1 MHILTLPTEIDMGTA
16 GVFPAGQILMEDVN
30 AAEMMLMWAGHGISM
45 ERYKPV
51 NVIRAKGMPEEK
63 TVLIAGTL
71 GFGDA
76 IMLTPVLRALK
87 EDGFM
92 VFVSCPI
99 HSRAALLN
107 LPYIDGFENWPM
119 KPEALNQYRRVH
131 FIEGFQ
137 HHPMA
142 QTHHMTEVFAA
153 QLGMV
158 LLGEEYKT
166 CDYAPTPEELEWART
181 TFPRYEGRK
190 RIGIQVQASH
200 RCRTYHGAQLRKVM
214 DLLLKDGWELYMM
227 GRPGEFGCQEIGH
240 IHDASKH
247 APTFRQ
253 SAALLTTCDAFLGP
267 DSGFLHVAGALGVP
281 SVGLF
286 SVFPWQLRTSQYPSV
301 FAIQASGDCAPCF
314 HGRNNLQP
322 HFPPGGP
329 CNVAGHCTVLASI
342 EPERVVQLLARQ
354 VARLHSQPSN
364 AP

>member
-16 GVFPAGQILMEDVN
+16 GIFPAGQILMEDVN
-30 AAEMMLMWAGHGISM
+30 AAEMMLMFAGKGLSMDEFHG
-45 ERYKPV
+45 V
-51 NVIRAKGMPEEK
+51 RAGIGSK
-63 TVLIAGTL
+63 TLIVGTL

-76 IMLTPVLRALK
+76 IMLTPVLRRLNELGCEVYVA
-87 EDGFM
+87 
-92 VFVSCPI
+92 CPA
-99 HSRAALLN
+99 HCRAALLN
-107 LPYIDGFENWPM
+107 LPYIEGFVNWPM
-119 KPEALNQYRRVH
+119 KPEDLNDYSRVAYL
-131 FIEGFQ
+131 EGFQ
-137 HHPMA
+137 HHRGA
-142 QTHHMTEVFAA
+142 QHWHMSDVFASICGTD
-153 QLGMV
+153 LHD
-158 LLGEEYKT
+158 KT

-301 FAIQASGDCAPCF
+301 FAIQAAGDCAPCF

-329 CNVAGHCTVLASI
+329 CNSAGHCTVLASI

-354 VARLHSQPSN
+354 VSRLHSQPSSE
-364 AP
+364 P

>member
-1 MHILTLPTEIDMGTA
+1 MHLLTLPTEIDMGTA

-30 AAEMMLMWAGHGISM
+30 AAEMMLHFAGMGIKADHWFHFSSNPSQK
-45 ERYKPV
+45 RP
-51 NVIRAKGMPEEK
+51 A
-63 TVLIAGTL
+63 VLVAGTL

-76 IMLTPVLRALK
+76 IMLTPVLRALR
-87 EDGFM
+87 ETGLE
-92 VFVSCPI
+92 VIVSCPI
-99 HSRAALLN
+99 QCRAALLN
-107 LPYIDGFENWPM
+107 LPYIDGFESWPM
-119 KPEALNQYRRVH
+119 KPEVVEQYRRVH
-131 FIEGFQ
+131 FLEGFQ

-142 QTHHMTEVFAA
+142 KTHHMTEVFAA

-158 LLGEEYKT
+158 LLDDEYKK
-166 CDYAPTPEELEWART
+166 CDYAPTPDELEWART
-181 TFPRYEGRK
+181 TFPRQPGLK
-190 RIGIQVQASH
+190 RIAIQVQASH
-200 RCRTYHGAQLRKVM
+200 RCRTYQGAQLRKTM

-247 APTFRQ
+247 APMFRQ

-301 FAIQASGDCAPCF
+301 FAIQAAGDCAPCF
-314 HGRNNLQP
+314 HTRNLVQP
-322 HFPPGGP
+322 HFPRGGP
-329 CNVAGHCTVLASI
+329 CNATGYCTVLASI
-342 EPERVVQLLARQ
+342 EPERIVQLLARQ
-354 VARLHSQPSN
+354 VARLRSPQGI